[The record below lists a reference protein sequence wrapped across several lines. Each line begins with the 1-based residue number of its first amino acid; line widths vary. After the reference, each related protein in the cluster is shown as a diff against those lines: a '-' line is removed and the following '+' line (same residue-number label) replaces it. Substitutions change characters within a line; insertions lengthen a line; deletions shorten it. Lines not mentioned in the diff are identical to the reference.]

1 MNLWVCFALLS
12 LLFSCNDD
20 DYIPTPPEVKI
31 ECMSGDFSMAAEDTL
46 YLKANVISPLET
58 TLEWKVNGE
67 SVSTDSVLVF
77 TKNEPRQYNIL
88 LTAVNADGEA
98 SALASVEVYGKYK
111 HGTFVLSEG
120 TWGQGGRLL
129 FISPKGVVTDTVYR
143 KENNG
148 NRLGEYSQDLFI
160 FNKKMYIVSQNGGN
174 DGGFLTVLNAE
185 TLKQERVFQ
194 EELKGKVATPTH
206 VAVLSDDDIYLLG
219 IKGITRFNPTT
230 GETALIKGSNGV
242 RKNTMAVVN
251 GKIFAAKAK
260 NLLVIEAGKD
270 SISTAIPFDANISGV
285 LRSHDKNVW
294 VSTADGKIS
303 KVNATDYSII
313 KTNETGLTSQLAASF
328 AANPSITAKGD
339 TLYVSGLTTKIYR
352 HVFSTGE
359 TTLMVDAKE
368 MVEDAGI
375 VYNTCAVHPKTGEV
389 YLNTIKSYA
398 NYDTNNSIS
407 VFNFS
412 SGEARL
418 VAAYKNYTRYHAGT
432 FFTYNFE

>member
-1 MNLWVCFALLS
+1 
-12 LLFSCNDD
+12 
-20 DYIPTPPEVKI
+20 
-31 ECMSGDFSMAAEDTL
+31 
-46 YLKANVISPLET
+46 
-58 TLEWKVNGE
+58 
-67 SVSTDSVLVF
+67 
-77 TKNEPRQYNIL
+77 
-88 LTAVNADGEA
+88 
-98 SALASVEVYGKYK
+98 
-111 HGTFVLSEG
+111 
-120 TWGQGGRLL
+120 
-129 FISPKGVVTDTVYR
+129 
-143 KENNG
+143 
-148 NRLGEYSQDLFI
+148 
-160 FNKKMYIVSQNGGN
+160 MYIVSQNGGN

-260 NLLVIEAGKD
+260 GVFVIEAGKD
-270 SISTAIPFDANISGV
+270 SISTTISFEKNVSGV

-313 KTNETGLTSQLAASF
+313 KTNETGITSQLSAGVAAT
-328 AANPSITAKGD
+328 PSITAKGD
-339 TLYVSGLTTKIYR
+339 TLYASGLTTKIYR